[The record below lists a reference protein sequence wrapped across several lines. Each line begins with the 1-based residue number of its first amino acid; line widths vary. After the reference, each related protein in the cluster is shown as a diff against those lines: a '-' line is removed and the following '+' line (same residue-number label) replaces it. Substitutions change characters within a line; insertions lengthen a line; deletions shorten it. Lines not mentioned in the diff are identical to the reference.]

1 MTLSGIDTSSYQGLI
16 NWPVAIRNGIQ
27 FAAVKATEGTGY
39 QDVYF
44 PKSWEALFHA
54 GIPRLAYHY
63 LHPSISGKRQA
74 DYLHYYVH
82 GHGRFREGDG
92 VLLDLE
98 ATDGESPA
106 EVILCAEEFVEQARR
121 GISKQV
127 VLYTG
132 PWFWAGVLGNPS
144 SPLLRSCPLWVAD
157 YGVEAPDTLGWPV
170 WSFWQ
175 WSSQGVVPGVPN
187 PCDRDQF
194 NGDLQQL
201 RRLLQWPPPA

>member
-1 MTLSGIDTSSYQGLI
+1 MVLSGIDTSSYQGMV
-16 NWPVAIRNGIQ
+16 NWPVAVRNGVQ
-27 FAAVKATEGTGY
+27 FAAVKSTEGHSY

-44 PKSWEALFHA
+44 ERSWSQLGHL

-63 LHPSISGKRQA
+63 LHPAISGRQQA
-74 DYLHYYVH
+74 DYLHHYVREK
-82 GHGRFREGDG
+82 GGFRAGDG

-106 EVILCAEEFVEQARR
+106 EVILCAEQFVERARAQ
-121 GISKQV
+121 IDKQV
-127 VLYTG
+127 ALYTG
-132 PWFWAGVLGNPS
+132 PWFWRGILGNPA

-157 YGVEAPDTLGWPV
+157 YGVEQPDTLDWPV

-194 NGDLQQL
+194 NGNLEQL
-201 RRLLQWPPPA
+201 RRLLTWPPPA